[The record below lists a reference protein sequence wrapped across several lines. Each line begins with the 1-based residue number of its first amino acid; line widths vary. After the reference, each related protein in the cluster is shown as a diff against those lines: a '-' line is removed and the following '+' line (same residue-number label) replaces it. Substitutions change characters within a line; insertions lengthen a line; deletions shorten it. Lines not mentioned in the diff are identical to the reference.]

1 MSRKRPS
8 WVSGL
13 EDDELHANRMMTR
26 CLWAVWIIFL
36 LFVALITV
44 THAADRDR
52 ERMQQSATTTAGE
65 SRHN

>member
-1 MSRKRPS
+1 MSSKRPS

-26 CLWAVWIIFL
+26 CLWAVWIIL
-36 LFVALITV
+36 KLFVGLITV
-44 THAADRDR
+44 LHAADRDR
-52 ERMQQSATTTAGE
+52 ERMQQFATTTAGE